1 MLIMGIIIIE
11 LKCIRKKKMKKLIVR
26 FLALLVLVNVAS
38 AETSRRQKY
47 FPDGTVDFEEYCS
60 DFLDAFDPSSIMSME
75 KGCNEL
81 RFSCI
86 ESMATSYVIKV
97 SWTKHSR
104 KMVLIAEN
112 SPMRKIE
119 FPIEK
124 SALDKLQKMLSD
136 CDFYNQESSAYVP
149 GRRDGV
155 IYLLEVNIDG
165 KYKAVSIWGPPHEKY
180 MSGIKEFL
188 VKQIGGMGVIQSN
201 TRPSWRVVEWI
212 EE

>member
-1 MLIMGIIIIE
+1 
-11 LKCIRKKKMKKLIVR
+11 MKRFFIK
-26 FLALLVLVNVAS
+26 FLALLVLVNVVS

-47 FPDGTVDFEEYCS
+47 FPEGTVDFEEYCS
-60 DFLDAFDPSSIMSME
+60 DFLDAFDPLSIMTLE
-75 KGCNEL
+75 KDHNEL

-86 ESMATSYVIKV
+86 ESMTTSYVIKV

-104 KMVLIAEN
+104 KMVLISEN
-112 SPMRKIE
+112 SPMRRIE
-119 FPIEK
+119 FPLEK

-165 KYKAVSIWGPPHEKY
+165 KYKAVSIWGPPHDKY
-180 MSGIKEFL
+180 MPGIKEFL
-188 VKQIGGMGVIQSN
+188 VKQIGGMGVIHSN
-201 TRPSWRVVEWI
+201 FRPSWRAVEWI